1 MYFDILFLVT
11 YLYRFFIMMSLYIY
25 VGILAPTNVRAEAL
39 TSHSIEVRWDE
50 SSSPDVTGYIITFAT
65 NDDLRTTGES
75 VTVNGHSNT
84 SGILSNLEKG
94 TSYTITVQATASDN
108 RMSGKS
114 SEVLVATHTDGA

>member
-1 MYFDILFLVT
+1 MNLHHWMLLGT
-11 YLYRFFIMMSLYIY
+11 YI
-25 VGILAPTNVRAEAL
+25 V
-39 TSHSIEVRWDE
+39 
-50 SSSPDVTGYIITFAT
+50 TFAT

-114 SEVLVATHTDGA
+114 SEVLAATHTDGA